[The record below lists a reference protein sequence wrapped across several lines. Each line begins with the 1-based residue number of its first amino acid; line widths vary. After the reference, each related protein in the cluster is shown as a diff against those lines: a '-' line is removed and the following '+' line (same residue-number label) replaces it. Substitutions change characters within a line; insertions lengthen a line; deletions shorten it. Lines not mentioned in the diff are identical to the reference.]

1 MKQLYL
7 WGKLAFGLL
16 PLTFF
21 ACNNTTDGKQSDKK
35 TVPALEVQYIDSTV
49 APGDDFFQYV
59 NGGWLKANP
68 IPDDK
73 TSWGAFNVL
82 IEENHG
88 KIKTIIDAAV
98 ADKNAAKGSN
108 EQKIGDFYA
117 SGMDTLAVDKAGI
130 APLKAEFDKI
140 EAMASKEDVEKVAA
154 NFQTIG
160 IPVFFHLY
168 ASPDEKN
175 SNMMIAGLW
184 QGGLGMPDR
193 DYYTKD
199 DKRST
204 HLRIAYV
211 DHLTKMFS
219 LLGND
224 EATAKA
230 NADAVMKI
238 ETRLAKSQFTNLE
251 NRDVQRLYNKLS
263 IDEIAAIS
271 SGIDWKAYLNNMG
284 YPAIDSINVGQLSY
298 ITELSKALN
307 EISVDD
313 WKTFFRWKLIDNTAP
328 FLSSDFVNQN
338 FEFFSKELSGQK
350 QMQPRWKKVLNATSG
365 ALGEAI
371 GQLYVQRYFPP
382 EAKQKMLDLVNNLRA
397 ALAIRINHLTW
408 MTEPTKKAALEKL
421 DAFRVKI
428 GYPDKWKD
436 YSKLEITK
444 DSYVGNVL
452 NANKFAFVRNM
463 DKVGK
468 PVDKTEWQMTPQTVN
483 AYYSPNGNEIVF
495 PAAILQPPFFNMD
508 ADDAVNYGAIGVV
521 IGHEMSHGF
530 DDQGSQYDK
539 DGNLKN
545 WWADEDAK
553 KFKAQTEKLIEQ
565 FDGFVA
571 IDTLHVN
578 GKLTIGE
585 NLGDFGGLT
594 ISLEAFRIAMKGKD
608 MDAKI
613 DGFTPME
620 RFFISY
626 ATIWRGNMRDQEL
639 MRRLRGDV
647 HSPGK
652 YRVNGGLFNIPEF
665 YETFD
670 IKKTDKLYRSPEQR
684 PVIW

>member
-1 MKQLYL
+1 MKHLNL

-21 ACNNTTDGKQSDKK
+21 ACNNSTDGQQSDKK

-49 APGDDFFQYV
+49 TPGDDFFQFV

-68 IPDDK
+68 VPDDK
-73 TSWGAFNVL
+73 TSWGAFGIL
-82 IEENHG
+82 REENNE
-88 KIKTIIDAAV
+88 KIKAIIDAAT
-98 ADKNAAKGSN
+98 ANKNAEKGSN

-117 SGMDTLAVDKAGI
+117 AGMDTVAIEAAGI
-130 APLKAEFDKI
+130 SPLKPEFDKI
-140 EAMASKEDVEKVAA
+140 AAIKTKEDVQKVAA
-154 NFQTIG
+154 EFQTIG
-160 IPVFFHLY
+160 VPVFFYLY
-168 ASPDEKN
+168 TAPDDKN

-184 QGGLGMPDR
+184 QGGLGLPDR

-199 DKRST
+199 DERST

-211 DHLTKMFS
+211 DHLAKMFV
-219 LLGND
+219 LLGDD
-224 EATAKA
+224 EQTAKA
-230 NADAVMKI
+230 NAEKVMEI

-251 NRDVQRLYNKLS
+251 NRDPQRIYNKLS
-263 IDEIAAIS
+263 LDEIATMAP
-271 SGIDWKAYLNNMG
+271 GLDWKAYLSNMG
-284 YPAIDSINVGQLSY
+284 YPQIDSVNIAQTAY
-298 ITELSKALN
+298 IAELAKTLQDVS
-307 EISVDD
+307 IDD
-313 WKTFFRWKLIDNTAP
+313 WKTFFRWKLINNTAP
-328 FLSSDFVNQN
+328 YLSSNFVNQN
-338 FEFFSKELSGQK
+338 FEFNVKELSGQK
-350 QMQPRWKKVLNATSG
+350 QMQPRWKRVLNNTSD

-371 GQLYVQRYFPP
+371 GQLYVKEYFPP

-397 ALAIRINHLTW
+397 ALEIRINKLDW
-408 MTEPTKKAALEKL
+408 MSEPTKKAALEKL
-421 DAFRVKI
+421 HAFRVKI

-444 DSYVGNVL
+444 DSYIRNIL
-452 NANKFAFVRNM
+452 AANKFTTNENL

-468 PVDKTEWQMTPQTVN
+468 PVDKTEWGMTPQTVN
-483 AYYSPNGNEIVF
+483 AYYNPSGNEIVF
-495 PAAILQPPFFNMD
+495 PAAILQPPFFNMN
-508 ADDAVNYGAIGVV
+508 ADEAVNYGAIGVV

-545 WWADEDAK
+545 WWADEDAE
-553 KFKAQTEKLIEQ
+553 KFKAQTEKLIEH

-571 IDTLHVN
+571 IDSLHVD

-594 ISLEAFRIAMKGKD
+594 ISLEAFRIAMKDKD
-608 MDAKI
+608 MNAKI

-620 RFFISY
+620 RFFMSY
-626 ATIWRGNMRDQEL
+626 ATIWRGNMRDEEL

-665 YETFD
+665 YETYD
-670 IKKTDKLYRSPEQR
+670 IKETDKLYRSPEQR